1 MNGSSNQIALWT
13 HSFSFYFIKTRC
25 FGIIHSCSSSVAK
38 STRPGFS
45 LFWTSRMIASPRKN
59 TLIFSST
66 YDLTGSYRFQNY
78 RSSWF
83 CDQPCKHFIAGISAP
98 WFQQFLDQTEI
109 AIRIPAFG
117 LYLFERNPAYRH
129 CWLSQM
135 QFFFNS
141 LIALFSPA
149 FAPVFSESGITG
161 YPLRKFKVC

>member
-1 MNGSSNQIALWT
+1 MTALLGSATNLVST
-13 HSFSFYFIKTRC
+13 SFS
-25 FGIIHSCSSSVAK
+25 GIS
-38 STRPGFS
+38 
-45 LFWTSRMIASPRKN
+45 
-59 TLIFSST
+59 
-66 YDLTGSYRFQNY
+66 
-78 RSSWF
+78 
-83 CDQPCKHFIAGISAP
+83 IAGISAP